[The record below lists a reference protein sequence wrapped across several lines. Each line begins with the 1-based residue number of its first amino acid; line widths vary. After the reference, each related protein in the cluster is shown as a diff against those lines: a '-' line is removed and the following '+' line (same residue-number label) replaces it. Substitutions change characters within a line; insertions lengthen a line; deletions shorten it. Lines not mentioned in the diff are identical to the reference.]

1 MRPITGL
8 RMLALLVVAAA
19 VAACGSNGSSSSA
32 TSASNGA
39 SSGASSALSS
49 ASSAV
54 SSAAQGRVVEIDVSP
69 SGFSFVKSSATA
81 QAGPVVLRSKNPQ
94 SVSHDISIKGNG
106 VDMQGNQVSNGG
118 VSQVVI
124 PNLKPG
130 TYTYYCSVP
139 GHEAA
144 GMKGTLT
151 VS

>member
-1 MRPITGL
+1 MRVRHPIIVGL
-8 RMLALLVVAAA
+8 LLVCGIA
-19 VAACGSNGSSSSA
+19 AACGSNGSSSSA
-32 TSASNGA
+32 SNA
-39 SSGASSALSS
+39 SSNASSSISSALSS

-81 QAGPVVLRSKNPQ
+81 QAGPVVLRAKNPQ
-94 SVSHDISIKGNG
+94 SVGHDISIKGNG
-106 VDMQGNQVSNGG
+106 ISMQGNVVSNGG

-124 PNLKPG
+124 PDLKPG

-151 VS
+151 VK

>member
-1 MRPITGL
+1 MRIRL
-8 RMLALLVVAAA
+8 SIIAAFLLVGGIAT
-19 VAACGSNGSSSSA
+19 ACGSNGSSSN
-32 TSASNGA
+32 ASNA
-39 SSGASSALSS
+39 SSNASSSISSALSS
-49 ASSAV
+49 GSSAV
-54 SSAAQGRVVEIDVSP
+54 SSAAQGRVVEIDVSS
-69 SGFSFVKSSATA
+69 SGFSFVKTSATA

-94 SVSHDISIKGNG
+94 SVGHDISIKGNG
-106 VDMQGNQVSNGG
+106 IDMTGNVVSNGG

-124 PNLKPG
+124 PNLKAG